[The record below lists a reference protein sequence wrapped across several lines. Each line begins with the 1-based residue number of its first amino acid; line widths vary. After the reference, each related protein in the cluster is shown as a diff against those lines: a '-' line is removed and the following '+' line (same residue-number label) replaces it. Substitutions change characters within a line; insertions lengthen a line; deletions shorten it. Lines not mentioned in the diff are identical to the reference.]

1 MRVQV
6 DNGQNA
12 RFRLETQHSL
22 IIGLI
27 LPCTTVNQIDT
38 LVILNMVTMNVTGD
52 EDIGNFL
59 DDQSVFGFRR

>member
-12 RFRLETQHSL
+12 RFWLETQHSL
-22 IIGLI
+22 IIGSI
-27 LPCTTVNQIDT
+27 LPGNTVNQIDT
-38 LVILNMVTMNVTGD
+38 LVILNVVAMNVTCH
-52 EDIGNFL
+52 EDIGYF